1 MLLGEHLTMSL
12 IGPERFSKEDIYL
25 DYDFEEVMFRCDYK
39 TKNIYRKFY
48 EQEEHTD
55 IIPSHNRLFCD
66 ALRFG
71 DEITKEQYLNGRK
84 KLDRPFKP
92 TR

>member
-1 MLLGEHLTMSL
+1 MAIIS
-12 IGPERFSKEDIYL
+12 PDRFNKEDIYL
-25 DYDFEEVMFRCDYK
+25 DYDFEEVMFRYDYK

-55 IIPSHNRLFCD
+55 IIPSGNRLFSD
-66 ALRFG
+66 ALLYG
-71 DEITKEQYLNGRK
+71 EEITKEQYLKGRK
-84 KLDRPFKP
+84 KIDYPKP

>member
-1 MLLGEHLTMSL
+1 MPIIS
-12 IGPERFSKEDIYL
+12 PERFKNEDIYL
-25 DYDFEEVMFRCDYK
+25 DYDFEEVMFRYEHK

-48 EQEEHTD
+48 KKEESTE
-55 IIPSHNRLFCD
+55 IIHFSNRLYCD

-84 KLDRPFKP
+84 KE
-92 TR
+92 

>member
-1 MLLGEHLTMSL
+1 MPIIS
-12 IGPERFSKEDIYL
+12 PERFSKEDIYL
-25 DYDFEEVMFRCDYK
+25 DYDFEEVMFRYDHK

-55 IIPSHNRLFCD
+55 IIPSSNRLYCD
-66 ALRFG
+66 ARRFG
-71 DEITKEQYLNGRK
+71 EEITKEQYLKGRK
-84 KLDRPFKP
+84 KIDYPKP